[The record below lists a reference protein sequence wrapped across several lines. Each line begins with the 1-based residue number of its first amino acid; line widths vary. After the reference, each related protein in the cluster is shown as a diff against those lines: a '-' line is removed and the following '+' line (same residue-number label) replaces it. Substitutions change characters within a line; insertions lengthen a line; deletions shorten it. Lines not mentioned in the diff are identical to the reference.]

1 MNPLLQYIETL
12 SHFVVVGSIISLVLL
27 VARTVFEQI
36 RNEMRYMAPD
46 DEIDR
51 YIEAK
56 KTQFAKMTTLQL
68 MRGVLTEWT
77 KVDMTGP
84 H

>member
-1 MNPLLQYIETL
+1 MDTDNKPGGPAAGPSTPPDPR
-12 SHFVVVGSIISLVLL
+12 VVELIVTKL
-27 VARTVFEQI
+27 

-56 KTQFAKMTTLQL
+56 KMQFAKMTTLQL
-68 MRGVLTEWT
+68 MRGVLVEWT